1 MQVTSS
7 PLNVQPHVVWGQD
20 DPSCARWQLS
30 VQVSP
35 ACHSITKAHCP
46 SVTSGVR
53 LWVCEEPVS
62 APSLSRGGPHPLV
75 GFFYHSSP
83 VCQQAFFIEVSWES
97 SAQSQSRA
105 GAHYLNEQRAP
116 MRKGLPVMGAGW
128 ETTRHLGKAH
138 MEQSWLSPTCKV
150 LKSETPA
157 TCNSPLRCVRMK
169 S

>member
-1 MQVTSS
+1 MQITSS

-62 APSLSRGGPHPLV
+62 APSLSRGGQHPLV
-75 GFFYHSSP
+75 GFFLSLLPRLLAGLFHRGQLRIFKSSHRAGQEP
-83 VCQQAFFIEVSWES
+83 TIWMSKELPCVKGCRSWVQDEKL
-97 SAQSQSRA
+97 QGTWGKGTWSRA
-105 GAHYLNEQRAP
+105 GWVP
-116 MRKGLPVMGAGW
+116 
-128 ETTRHLGKAH
+128 
-138 MEQSWLSPTCKV
+138 
-150 LKSETPA
+150 PA
-157 TCNSPLRCVRMK
+157 KYRSQKRQQHVIVH
-169 S
+169 

>member
-1 MQVTSS
+1 MWCGDRMT
-7 PLNVQPHVVWGQD
+7 PHVLGDSSRSRCRLHVT
-20 DPSCARWQLS
+20 PSRRHIAHLKPLGWDSES
-30 VQVSP
+30 VN
-35 ACHSITKAHCP
+35 
-46 SVTSGVR
+46 
-53 LWVCEEPVS
+53 
-62 APSLSRGGPHPLV
+62 SLFLPLV
-75 GFFYHSSP
+75 YPMVFSIHGWGFFYHSSP